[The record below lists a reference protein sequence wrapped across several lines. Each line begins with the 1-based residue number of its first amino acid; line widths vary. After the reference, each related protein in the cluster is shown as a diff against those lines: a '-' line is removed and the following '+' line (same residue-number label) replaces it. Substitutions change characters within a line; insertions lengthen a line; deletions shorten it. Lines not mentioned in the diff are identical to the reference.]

1 MKTVLNAPDDGSLFL
16 ARLAE
21 ASLTMCACMRI
32 ERTDGTVLGF
42 TDHDLAMTIDIDPPS
57 DSLAY
62 NPAVIDS
69 PGAIA
74 ETADLA
80 VDNFSFEC
88 LLDISGGIARA
99 DLLAGLYDGAEI
111 KIFIIDWTYPAYGIM
126 PLKRGWL
133 GPVTIQNGRFE
144 AEFRSL
150 AQKLQQPIGRSYL
163 PLCDADLGDARC
175 AKVLTDYTK
184 TGAVSGVTSRSV
196 FAATVTAGGAAANY
210 YRYGKITW
218 TSGANNGVSREIQ
231 ENTYSAPTYGL
242 TLCLAMERTIAVG
255 DTFSIIAGCDKSAA
269 ICVSRFSNF
278 INFRG
283 FPYIPG
289 RDVINQWGNKP
300 PRQD

>member
-1 MKTVLNAPDDGSLFL
+1 MKTVLNPSDDGSLFL
-16 ARLAE
+16 SRLAG
-21 ASLTMCACMRI
+21 AALTMCACMRI

-42 TDHDLAMTIDIDPPS
+42 TDHDKALTIDINPPI

-80 VDNFSFEC
+80 VDNFSFDAF
-88 LLDISGGIARA
+88 LDISGGIARA
-99 DLLAGLYDGAEI
+99 DLLAGLYDGAKI
-111 KIFIIDWTYPAYGIM
+111 KIFVIDWTYQSYGIM

-133 GPVTIQNGRFE
+133 GPVAIQNGKFQ

-163 PLCDADLGDARC
+163 PLCDADLGDSRC
-175 AKVLTDYTK
+175 AKVLTTFTK
-184 TGAVSGVTSRSV
+184 TGTAGTVTSRSV
-196 FAATVTAGGAAANY
+196 FAATITGGGAAANY
-210 YRYGKITW
+210 YRYGKLTW
-218 TSGANNGVSREIQ
+218 TSGANDGVSREVQ
-231 ENTYSAPTYGL
+231 ENTYAAPNYGM
-242 TLCLAMERTIAVG
+242 TLCLAMERAVVAG
-255 DTFSIIAGCDKSAA
+255 DTFSIIAGCDKSAM
-269 ICVSRFSNF
+269 ICASRFSNF

-289 RDVINQWGNKP
+289 RDVINQWGNK
-300 PRQD
+300 

>member
-1 MKTVLNAPDDGSLFL
+1 MKTVLNPSDDGSLFL
-16 ARLAE
+16 ARLSE
-21 ASLTMCACMRI
+21 AALTMCACMRI

-42 TDHDLAMTIDIDPPS
+42 TDHDKAMTIDIDPPS

-80 VDNFSFEC
+80 VDNFSFDAF
-88 LLDISGGIARA
+88 LDISGGIARA

-111 KIFIIDWTYPAYGIM
+111 KIFIIDWTYQSYGIM

-133 GPVTIQNGRFE
+133 GPVVIQNGKFQ

-150 AQKLQQPIGRSYL
+150 AQKLQQPIGRAYL
-163 PLCDADLGDARC
+163 PLCDADLGDSRC
-175 AKVLTDYTK
+175 AKVLTDFTK
-184 TGAVSGVTSRSV
+184 TGAVGTVTSRAV
-196 FAATVTAGGAAANY
+196 FAATITSGGAAENY
-210 YRYGKITW
+210 YRYGKLTW
-218 TSGANNGVSREIQ
+218 TSGANNGVSREVQ
-231 ENTYSAPTYGL
+231 ENTYAAPNYGL
-242 TLCLAMERTIAVG
+242 TLCLAMERAVVAG

-269 ICVSRFSNF
+269 ICASRFDNF
-278 INFRG
+278 LNFRG

-289 RDVINQWGNKP
+289 RDVINQWGNKV
-300 PRQD
+300 

>member
-1 MKTVLNAPDDGSLFL
+1 MKQVLNPSDDGSLFL
-16 ARLAE
+16 SRLAE
-21 ASLTMCACMRI
+21 GALTMCSCMRI

-42 TDHDLAMTIDIDPPS
+42 TDHDAALTIDIDPPS

-80 VDNFSFEC
+80 VDNFSFDAF
-88 LLDISGGIARA
+88 LDISGGIARA

-111 KIFIIDWTYPAYGIM
+111 KIFIIDWTYQSYGIM

-133 GPVTIQNGRFE
+133 GPVTIQNGKFQ

-150 AQKLQQPIGRSYL
+150 AQKLQQPIGRAYL
-163 PLCDADLGDARC
+163 PLCDADLGDSRC
-175 AKVLTDYTK
+175 AKVLTAFTK
-184 TGAVSGVTSRSV
+184 TGAVGTVTSRAV
-196 FAATVTAGGAAANY
+196 FAATITSGGAAANY
-210 YRYGKITW
+210 YRYGKLTW
-218 TSGANNGVSREIQ
+218 TSGANNGVSREVQ
-231 ENTYSAPTYGL
+231 ENTYAAPNYGL
-242 TLCLAMERTIAVG
+242 TLCLAMERAVVAG

-269 ICVSRFSNF
+269 ICASRFDNF
-278 INFRG
+278 LNFRG

-289 RDVINQWGNKP
+289 RDVINQWGNKV
-300 PRQD
+300 